1 MPRTKRRSITWQQ
14 ALLLL
19 LFGVVVGY
27 PSFEHLDIWNKGP
40 SPIALLKLFAGLLAF
55 IAGCIGFLWI
65 AVRVVNITR
74 HFRAHCSHPVSFFNS
89 GAIPAVF
96 ALSSAALLAPASIGM
111 GLYPAQCSSVG
122 SLHCR
127 RGRHRISS
135 PLNSSSVERN
145 RPSHASM
152 FGRDYLLHFGLSFIL
167 SQLPYGVA
175 LIRIWKEHD
184 RAGIALAG
192 FVGATRIFA
201 TLPFFA
207 VLRPRIRSIR
217 LLAVAERFLGLA
229 VVSIWRSWRGAMLP
243 CATVPL
249 GLLISLFFGLLIYTA
264 IAQLTLQSLWSRV
277 RV

>member
-1 MPRTKRRSITWQQ
+1 MQRTKRRSITWQQ

-19 LFGVVVGY
+19 ILGGVVGY
-27 PSFEHLDIWNKGP
+27 PSFEHLDIWSKGP
-40 SPIALLKLFAGLLAF
+40 SPIALLGFFAGLLAF

-65 AVRVVNITR
+65 AVRVLTSPTISEHTVAMQS
-74 HFRAHCSHPVSFFNS
+74 RAST
-89 GAIPAVF
+89 GAIPGVSLPRLLADASINRHGIVPGRA
-96 ALSSAALLAPASIGM
+96 ALSGLCIALVASTGFVA
-111 GLYPAQCSSVG
+111 LELLQ
-122 SLHCR
+122 R
-127 RGRHRISS
+127 
-135 PLNSSSVERN
+135 EN

-152 FGRDYLLHFGLSFIL
+152 LGPDYLLHFGLSFIL
-167 SQLPYGVA
+167 SQLPYAVA

-207 VLRPRIRSIR
+207 VLRYPYAPYDFWPWLNAS
-217 LLAVAERFLGLA
+217 LGLA
-229 VVSIWRSWRGAMLP
+229 VIAFAILAWRVAPSRDRE
-243 CATVPL
+243 V

-264 IAQLTLQSLWSRV
+264 IAQLTLQILWSRV